1 MALSLEQRGNFQLQ
15 INEMKKMLNALEE
28 EINNGGEGGD
38 ITSDSITDATDVG
51 KEVLTAEDAEA
62 ARTAIG
68 AGTSNLAIGTT
79 ASTAA
84 AGNHTH
90 TQYATTTEL
99 ADLDA
104 RVVALENAA
113 G

>member
-1 MALSLEQRGNFQLQ
+1 
-15 INEMKKMLNALEE
+15 MKKAINALEE
-28 EINNGGEGGD
+28 AINDGGGGD
-38 ITSDSITDATDVG
+38 ITSDSITDASDVG
-51 KEVLTAEDAEA
+51 KEVLTSEDAAA

-79 ASTAA
+79 ASTVA

-90 TQYATTTEL
+90 TQYATTAAL

>member
-1 MALSLEQRGNFQLQ
+1 MALSTEERGNFQLQ
-15 INEMKKMLNALEE
+15 INEMKKAINALEKA
-28 EINNGGEGGD
+28 INDGGD
-38 ITSDSITDATDVG
+38 GNITSDSITDASDVG
-51 KEVLTAEDAEA
+51 KEVLTAEDAAA

-68 AGTSNLAIGTT
+68 AGTSDLAIGTT

-90 TQYATTTEL
+90 TEYATTAAL